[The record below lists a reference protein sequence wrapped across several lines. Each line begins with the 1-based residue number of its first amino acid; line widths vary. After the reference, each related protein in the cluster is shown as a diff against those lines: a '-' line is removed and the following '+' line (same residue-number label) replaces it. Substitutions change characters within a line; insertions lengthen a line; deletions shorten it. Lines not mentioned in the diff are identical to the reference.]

1 MRFLNIIFCIF
12 AALCIFFS
20 SGCFEDS
27 KDDPSGISIRFGAAV
42 GPDYLDEADY
52 SGALKKYFDCVV
64 AENHMKWELIAPN
77 EVGYNFADAD
87 KIVNFAVDNGMAV
100 RGHTLLWHR
109 QLPAWVKGKTYGELD
124 DVLEN
129 HINAVV
135 GRYKGKIYAWDVVNE
150 IIMSSAHGLR
160 NNDLLITN
168 GDYSVWSETS
178 TDDSLIRKAFEF
190 AHAADPD
197 AKLFVNDENS
207 YGGGPY
213 YENHVL
219 WNQMQSDLLYSYVLA
234 WVSAG
239 VPVHGVGMQ
248 LHLDEGNPPV
258 YSMIENDIIRYGALG
273 LEVHFTEIDV
283 RIEDP
288 VTAEKLQNQAVI
300 YNKIAQL
307 AMKYPSIV
315 TSFVT
320 WGVSD
325 KYSWIGQPGYFDD
338 YSSALLFDAGYNP
351 KPAYNLI
358 KGTLGL

>member
-1 MRFLNIIFCIF
+1 MRFFNIIFSTA

-20 SGCFEDS
+20 LGCFEDS
-27 KDDPSGISIRFGAAV
+27 KDDSGTSIRFGAAV
-42 GPDYLDEADY
+42 GPDYLDESDY
-52 SGALKKYFDCVV
+52 SGALKKYFNCVV
-64 AENHMKWELIAPN
+64 AENHMKWILIAPN
-77 EVGYNFADAD
+77 SGSFEFAEAD
-87 KIVNFAVDNGMAV
+87 KIVSFAVANGMAV

-109 QLPAWVKGKTYGELD
+109 QLPAWVEGKNYSELEV
-124 DVLEN
+124 VLEN
-129 HINAVV
+129 HVNAVV

-150 IIMSSAHGLR
+150 IIMSSSSGLR
-160 NNDLLITN
+160 NRTLAVGH
-168 GDYSVWSETS
+168 GDYSVWSQGS
-178 TDDSLIRKAFEF
+178 IDDALIRKAFIF

-213 YENHVL
+213 YDDHVW
-219 WNQMQSDLLYSYVLA
+219 WNQQQSNLLYSYVSA

-248 LHLDEGNPPV
+248 LHLDEENPPV

-283 RIEDP
+283 RIKDP

-320 WGVSD
+320 WGVGD
-325 KYSWIGQPGYFDD
+325 EYSWIGQPGYFEG
-338 YSSALLFDAGYNP
+338 YGSALLFDAGYSP

>member
-1 MRFLNIIFCIF
+1 MSFFNIIFC
-12 AALCIFFS
+12 AAAAFCIFFS
-20 SGCFEDS
+20 SGCFKDS
-27 KDDPSGISIRFGAAV
+27 KDDHGTSIRFGAAV
-42 GPDYLDEADY
+42 GPGYLDESDY
-52 SGALKKYFDCVV
+52 SGALKKYFNCVV
-64 AENHMKWELIAPN
+64 AENHMKWVLIAPD
-77 EVGYNFADAD
+77 EGSFAFADAD
-87 KIVNFAVDNGMAV
+87 KIVNFAAVNGMAV
-100 RGHTLLWHR
+100 RGHTLLWHK
-109 QLPAWVKGKTYGELD
+109 QLPDWVKGKIYDDLD
-124 DVLEN
+124 DVLQI
-129 HINAVV
+129 HINAVM

-150 IIMSSAHGLR
+150 IIMSSAPGLR
-160 NNDLLITN
+160 NNDLLTTN

-207 YGGGPY
+207 YGGGPPY
-213 YENHVL
+213 PNNVM
-219 WNQMQSDLLYSYVLA
+219 WNEMQSDLLYSYVSA
-234 WVSAG
+234 WVNDG

-283 RIEDP
+283 RIKEP
-288 VTAEKLQNQAVI
+288 VTSEKLQNQAVI

-325 KYSWIGQPGYFDD
+325 KYSWIDKSEYFDD
-338 YSSALLFDAGYNP
+338 YSSALLLDAGYSP